1 MIPGV
6 NLLAQAFAVIG
17 QQQVKLHQF
26 TGRAPNELGQ
36 YVTTYAEPIDI
47 RGSWQPVSK
56 AAYKAL
62 GLDMDREHAMLYTP
76 QRIQTIKR
84 NGSGDQATMYGK
96 RWQAL
101 DLTDWF
107 YQDGW
112 NAVVFVVVDD
122 E

>member
-1 MIPGV
+1 MIPGI
-6 NLLAQAFAVIG
+6 NLLAQAFSVIG
-17 QQQVKLHQF
+17 QQQVQLHQF
-26 TGRAPNELGQ
+26 TGRETNELGQ
-36 YVTTYAEPIDI
+36 YVSSYTDLTIT
-47 RGSWQPVSK
+47 GSWQPISK

-62 GLDMDREHAMLYTP
+62 GLDLEREHAMLYTP
-76 QRIQTIKR
+76 TRVQTIKR
-84 NGSGDQATMYGK
+84 DESGDQATMHGK